1 MFLTRLF
8 LALLL
13 ALVPAVA
20 MATEPG
26 EPAPAAEP
34 EATSTESPAD
44 GPDLPDDLVPAPPP
58 EPPVAVIAVP
68 PSDTLP
74 EPVRKLIATAIASG
88 DEAALAAVLK
98 MAKLAYPTY
107 KAAIAT
113 TTVEHDAQVAAKQA
127 ADERARIARLSDPNP
142 LANWKGEVEL
152 GASRSTGNTRNLA
165 LYAAGRGEREGLNW
179 RHTLV
184 GRADLQS
191 TDGVTTGERITASY
205 QPNYKFDERLYAYG
219 IGQFEH
225 DRFLGYNG
233 RYTLG
238 GGIGYGIIRR
248 TGLILDFEGGPA
260 LRHTNFIEGNRETG
274 LASRASLKF
283 RWTLGPN
290 LQLAQDAAIYLAPDD
305 NNAVATTSLDTRLIG
320 ALKARF
326 SYNVQYERDTPEGRR
341 SLDTLSRATL
351 VYNF

>member
-1 MFLTRLF
+1 LKRFLLG
-8 LALLL
+8 LLL
-13 ALVPAVA
+13 AL
-20 MATEPG
+20 
-26 EPAPAAEP
+26 APAAPVFAQPVDVAAGELAEP
-34 EATSTESPAD
+34 RGADAEAE
-44 GPDLPDDLVPAPPP
+44 LPDDLVPAPPP
-58 EPPVAVIAVP
+58 EPPVAVIMVP

-98 MAKLAYPTY
+98 IAKLTYPSYST
-107 KAAIAT
+107 AIAT
-113 TTVEHDAQVAAKQA
+113 TTVEHDAQVAAKRA
-127 ADERARIARLSDPNP
+127 ADERARIARLSDPDP

-179 RHTLV
+179 RHTLI
-184 GRADLQS
+184 GRADLQR
-191 TDGVTTGERITASY
+191 TDGITTGERITASY

-219 IGQFEH
+219 LAQFEH

-233 RYTLG
+233 RYTVG

-248 TGLILDFEGGPA
+248 PDLVLDFEGGPA
-260 LRHTNFIEGNRETG
+260 LRHTNFIEDTRETG
-274 LASRASLKF
+274 IASRASFKF

-326 SYNVQYERDTPEGRR
+326 SYNLQYERDTPEGRR

-351 VYNF
+351 VYSF